1 MSWKKYGGIDKYEKM
16 NHIKANSIVTD
27 TIVVKDSFLSDFV
40 VDGTMTVNS
49 ATLLRSSLDI
59 EGLTTMK
66 NSLDVS
72 GDLIISGRLFLT
84 DSNTFIKGSS
94 GKIGFN
100 VETPTCTFDI
110 ASINEINTFN
120 VYTNTIQNRNI
131 LARNNIDNGLAFFID
146 GSNSSSIQFYNK
158 SASYDANGTILQ
170 NGVTSDSTGLSS
182 HAKIEYSNI
191 NNRQLLKVS
200 GTALNETELLTK
212 LTVSN
217 RYISHNFTETVAI
230 YDSESFD
237 LYPNITT
244 YSGAKY
250 GNALT
255 LFGDE
260 SKNDITS
267 LNIQTHNKGLYLGG
281 GRYPIDPTKSMC
293 IIDLTNENNDTIP
306 AQIIIDG
313 SNNYAK
319 TIGLNTYEPNP
330 NNVLNVNGPLYVSND
345 IIETVYTASD
355 EIINYIVNPSYP
367 NKAIACGLKYYAL
380 YTNDGGKN
388 WIIGNTITQLQ
399 SAELTIYDGKIFDE
413 SKSIVTSYSG
423 GFVFFSINGGI
434 DYNAFTTIPNGI
446 YCGMHIYNNYVY
458 YANRQSLYY
467 FAFNWSSP
475 TTNPTLNNVTID
487 NYSDVYKVEGFGNI
501 IYILTSTSIEKYIVF
516 EPVYNEF
523 NLISSQSIS
532 NNDPNTLQL
541 KVFNTN
547 VVIVK
552 SDTLIYSTTN
562 GGTNWNIQD
571 VSSLIPST
579 TASNIKHIYIYDD
592 TRALIIGNSFIL
604 YSFDGFVNWKFVTEN
619 MLNNSGLSYLLYNT
633 NLTSVYMPSANDFY
647 FSIFEN
653 NESKIT
659 KLFSPSLIN
668 FQYEPVIETIGSI
681 KSKGDIMINDGQ
693 LRSNN
698 STFDILPDNHN
709 TINIGAETTFVNVG
723 KSTGDVIIHNNTTMT
738 NAFTTNFEASGNSTI
753 NNLVVT
759 DSLSVDSGQMTSSNT
774 NFNLLPASHDTINF
788 GTTSSTMNIGNDT
801 IHIGTGFSDIF
812 LNGRI
817 KGSLVVDGSFIVQTN
832 IQQNGDLE
840 LGGDL
845 YSTRVFTTSTSSET
859 LDVSGTSTL
868 KNAIIEENLLV
879 NSGQFDSSNNNFN
892 LLPTPHDSINLGSN
906 TDFINIG
913 KPNGT
918 ITLST
923 NTNITNAFI
932 TNLESSGNSVLN
944 DVSATNLTVSN
955 ITNMNEI
962 IAQDISSIMITTNDL
977 SANNINIQS
986 TSTFEDD
993 ITVNAKII
1001 ASDGSFNISY
1011 IDQLTSNNITTETAD
1026 ISSIIVDILTVN
1038 DDANVKNLD
1047 VSNNAILNNLI
1058 VDNDSS
1064 FNDNVYIAGNANVT
1078 GNVNINNNSSLIT
1091 SGIIGANTNVFN
1103 LLSTGSIS
1111 HNTLNIGLDVSF
1123 IKLGGDNTSIEYPS
1137 EGTATTTS
1145 ATSTLT
1151 VAQNIYFGYGQNDPK
1166 PTSYGGLYA
1175 IFNGNVVVFDSTTLN
1190 DVSASYIDTTA
1201 LDSTTTYLSDK
1212 LYFGYRSDDSNIPS
1226 ISSNTA
1232 YFNGDV
1238 EITGNTVLQDASL
1251 SAIEITNNL
1260 SSYSATFNDNVEVY
1274 GTLTS
1279 NGSIIQ
1285 W

>member
-27 TIVVKDSFLSDFV
+27 TIIVKESFLSDFV
-40 VDGTMTVNS
+40 VDGTMTVS
-49 ATLLRSSLDI
+49 DATLLRGSLNV
-59 EGLTTMK
+59 EGLTIMK

-84 DSNTFIKGSS
+84 DTTTFIKGSS

-100 VETPTCTFDI
+100 VETPTSTFDI
-110 ASINEINTFN
+110 ASINERNTLN

-131 LARNNIDNGLAFFID
+131 LARNNIDNGLAFFVD
-146 GSNSSSIQFYNK
+146 GTNSSSIQFYNK
-158 SASYDANGTILQ
+158 TASYDANGTILQ
-170 NGVTSDSTGLSS
+170 NGVTSDTTGLSS

-217 RYISHNFTETVAI
+217 RDISHNFTETVAI
-230 YDSESFD
+230 YDSESID
-237 LYPNITT
+237 LYPNIAIF
-244 YSGAKY
+244 SNAKY

-255 LFGDE
+255 LYGDE
-260 SKNDITS
+260 SKNDITF
-267 LNIQTHNKGLYLGG
+267 LNIRTQKKGLYIGG
-281 GRYPIDPTKSMC
+281 GKYPVEPTKSMC
-293 IIDLTNENNDTIP
+293 IIDLTNEHSDTLP

-330 NNVLNVNGPLYVSND
+330 NHVLNVNGPLYVSND
-345 IIETVYTASD
+345 NIETIYTASY

-388 WIIGNTITQLQ
+388 WNIGNTITQLQ
-399 SAELTIYDGKIFDE
+399 SAELTIYDGKNFDE
-413 SKSIVTSYSG
+413 SKSIITSYSG

-458 YANRQSLYY
+458 YANRQNFYY

-475 TTNPTLNNVTID
+475 ITNPTINNVTID
-487 NYSDVYKVEGFGNI
+487 NYSNVYKVEGFDNI
-501 IYILTSTSIEKYIVF
+501 LYVLKSTSIEKHIIF
-516 EPVYNEF
+516 EPAYNEF
-523 NLISSQSIS
+523 NSISSYLIINS
-532 NNDPNTLQL
+532 DPNTLQL

-552 SDTLIYSTTN
+552 SDNLIYSTTN
-562 GGTNWNIQD
+562 GGNSWN
-571 VSSLIPST
+571 VKNLSLLFPSI
-579 TASNIKHIYIYDD
+579 TASNIKHIYIYDE
-592 TRALIIGNSFIL
+592 TRASIIGNSFIL
-604 YSFDGFVNWKFVTEN
+604 YSFDGFVNWNIVTKN
-619 MLNNSGLSYLLYNT
+619 MLNSSGLSYLLHNK
-633 NLTSVYMPSANDFY
+633 NLTSLYMPNANDFY
-647 FSIFEN
+647 LSIFEN
-653 NESKIT
+653 NQTIIT
-659 KLFSPSLIN
+659 KLFSPSILN

-681 KSKGDIMINDGQ
+681 KSKGDVMINDGQ

-698 STFDILPDNHN
+698 STFDILPDSHN
-709 TINIGAETTFVNVG
+709 TINIGADTDVINIGT
-723 KSTGDVIIHNNTTMT
+723 STGVVNIPNNAVITNT
-738 NAFTTNFEASGNSTI
+738 FTTNFEAGNSTI
-753 NNLVVT
+753 TDLVVLEN
-759 DSLSVDSGQMTSSNT
+759 LSVESGQITSSSSD
-774 NFNLLPASHDTINF
+774 FNLLPASHNIINL
-788 GTTSSTMNIGNDT
+788 GTSSSTMNIGNDT
-801 IHIGTGFSDIF
+801 IHIGSGFSDIF
-812 LNGRI
+812 LDGRI

-845 YSTRVFTTSTSSET
+845 YSNRVFATSTSVET

-868 KNAIIEENLLV
+868 KNVIIEENLLV
-879 NSGQFDSSNNNFN
+879 NSGQFDSSNNIFN
-892 LLPTPHDSINLGSN
+892 LLPTPHDAINVGSN

-913 KPNGT
+913 KPGGSV
-918 ITLST
+918 TLSG
-923 NTNITNAFI
+923 NTNIVNAFT

-944 DVSATNLTVSN
+944 DVSATNLTIFN
-955 ITNMNEI
+955 ISNMNTLN
-962 IAQDISSIMITTNDL
+962 AQDISTITITTNDL

-993 ITVNAKII
+993 VTVNAKII
-1001 ASDGSFNISY
+1001 ASDGSFNTSY
-1011 IDQLTSNNITTETAD
+1011 INQLTSNNITTGTAD
-1026 ISSIIVDILTVN
+1026 ISSIIVDTLTVN

-1058 VDNDSS
+1058 VENDSS
-1064 FNDNVYIAGNANVT
+1064 FNDNVYIAGNTSIV
-1078 GNVNINNNSSLIT
+1078 GNVNINNNSSLVT
-1091 SGIIGANTNVFN
+1091 SSIKGANTNVFN
-1103 LLSTGSIS
+1103 LLSTGSVS

-1123 IKLGGDNTSIEYPS
+1123 IKLGGEFTSIEFPS
-1137 EGTATTTS
+1137 GGSVTTS
-1145 ATSTLT
+1145 TATSTLT
-1151 VAQNIYFGYGQNDPK
+1151 VANNIYFGYNETDVK
-1166 PTSYGGLYA
+1166 PQLGNQYA
-1175 IFNGNVVVFDSTTLN
+1175 IFNGDVVVFNSTTLN
-1190 DVSASYIDTTA
+1190 DVSASYIDTTT

-1226 ISSNTA
+1226 IPSNTA

-1251 SAIEITNNL
+1251 STIEITNNL
-1260 SSYSATFNDNVEVY
+1260 TSYSATFNDNVEVY

>member
-27 TIVVKDSFLSDFV
+27 TIVVKESFLSDFV

-49 ATLLRSSLDI
+49 TTLLRSSLDI

-84 DSNTFIKGSS
+84 DNITFIKGSS

-100 VETPTCTFDI
+100 VETPTSTFDI
-110 ASINEINTFN
+110 ASINEVNTLN

-131 LARNNIDNGLAFFID
+131 LARNNIDNGLAFFVD
-146 GSNSSSIQFYNK
+146 GANSSSIQFYNK
-158 SASYDANGTILQ
+158 TVSYDANGTILQ

-200 GTALNETELLTK
+200 GTSLNETELLTK
-212 LTVSN
+212 LTVAN
-217 RYISHNFTETVAI
+217 RDISHDFTETVAI
-230 YDSESFD
+230 YDSESID
-237 LYPNITT
+237 LYPNIATF
-244 YSGAKY
+244 SNAKY

-260 SKNDITS
+260 SKNDITF
-267 LNIQTHNKGLYLGG
+267 LNIRTQKKGLYIGG
-281 GRYPIDPTKSMC
+281 GKYPIEPTKSMC
-293 IIDLTNENNDTIP
+293 IIDLTNEHSDTLP

-330 NNVLNVNGPLYVSND
+330 NHVLNVNGPLYVSND
-345 IIETVYTASD
+345 NIEIIYTASY
-355 EIINYIVNPSYP
+355 EIINYIVNPNHP
-367 NKAIACGLKYYAL
+367 NKAIACGLRYYAL

-388 WIIGNTITQLQ
+388 WNIGNTITQLQ
-399 SAELTIYDGKIFDE
+399 SAELPIYDGKIIDQT
-413 SKSIVTSYSG
+413 KSIITSYSG

-458 YANRQSLYY
+458 YANRQGLYY
-467 FAFNWSSP
+467 FAFNWSNP
-475 TTNPTLNNVTID
+475 NTNPILNLVTID
-487 NYSDVYKVEGFGNI
+487 NYSNVYKVEGFDNI
-501 IYILTSTSIEKYIVF
+501 LYVLKSTSIDKYALNTQ
-516 EPVYNEF
+516 VYNEF
-523 NLISSQSIS
+523 NSISSQSIV

-562 GGTNWNIQD
+562 GGNSWNVKD
-571 VSSLIPST
+571 MSLLIPSI
-579 TASNIKHIYIYDD
+579 TASNIKHIYIYDE
-592 TRALIIGNSFIL
+592 TRASIIGNSFIL
-604 YSFDGFVNWKFVTEN
+604 YSFDGFVNWNIVTEN
-619 MLNNSGLSYLLYNT
+619 MLNSSGLSYLLYNK
-633 NLTSVYMPSANDFY
+633 NLTSIYMPNANDFY

-653 NESKIT
+653 NEATIVN
-659 KLFSPSLIN
+659 LFSPSILN

-681 KSKGDIMINDGQ
+681 KSKGDVMINDGQ

-698 STFDILPDNHN
+698 STFDILPDSHN
-709 TINIGAETTFVNVG
+709 TINIGADTDFINIGKTTGVVNIPNNA
-723 KSTGDVIIHNNTTMT
+723 VITNT
-738 NAFTTNFEASGNSTI
+738 FTTNFEASGNSTI
-753 NNLVVT
+753 NNLIVS
-759 DSLSVDSGQMTSSNT
+759 DSLSVNSGQMTSSNT
-774 NFNLLPASHDTINF
+774 DFNLLPANHNTINF

-801 IHIGTGFSDIF
+801 IHIGSGLSDIF
-812 LNGRI
+812 LDGRI
-817 KGSLVVDGSFIVQTN
+817 KGNLVVDGSFIVQTN

-845 YSTRVFTTSTSSET
+845 YSNRVFATSTSVET
-859 LDVSGTSTL
+859 LDVSITSTL
-868 KNAIIEENLLV
+868 KNAIIEENLLI
-879 NSGQFDSSNNNFN
+879 NSGQFDSSNNIFD
-892 LLPTPHDSINLGSN
+892 LLPTPHDAINVGSN

-913 KPNGT
+913 KPGGSV
-918 ITLST
+918 TLFG
-923 NTNITNAFI
+923 NTNMTNAFT
-932 TNLESSGNSVLN
+932 TNLESSGNSVLS
-944 DVSATNLTVSN
+944 DVSATNLTIFN
-955 ITNMNEI
+955 ISNMNTLN
-962 IAQDISSIMITTNDL
+962 AQDISAITITADDL
-977 SANNINIQS
+977 STNNLQVQS

-993 ITVNAKII
+993 VTVNAKII
-1001 ASDGSFNISY
+1001 ANDGSFNTSY
-1011 IDQLTSNNITTETAD
+1011 INQLTSNNITTGSAD
-1026 ISSIIVDILTVN
+1026 ISSIIVDTLTVN

-1058 VDNDSS
+1058 VENDSS
-1064 FNDNVYIAGNANVT
+1064 FNDNVYIAGNTSIV
-1078 GNVNINNNSSLIT
+1078 GNVNINNNSSLVT
-1091 SGIIGANTNVFN
+1091 SGITGANTNVFN
-1103 LLSTGSIS
+1103 LLSTGSVS

-1123 IKLGGDNTSIEYPS
+1123 IKFGGEFTSIEFPS
-1137 EGTATTTS
+1137 GGSVTTS
-1145 ATSTLT
+1145 TATSTLT
-1151 VAQNIYFGYGQNDPK
+1151 VANNIYFGYNETDIK
-1166 PTSYGGLYA
+1166 PQLGNQYA
-1175 IFNGNVVVFDSTTLN
+1175 IFNGDVIVFNSTTLN
-1190 DVSASYIDTTA
+1190 DVSASYIDTTT

-1212 LYFGYRSDDSNIPS
+1212 LYFGYRSNDSNIPS

-1238 EITGNTVLQDASL
+1238 EITGNTMLQDASL
-1251 SAIEITNNL
+1251 STLEVTNNL
-1260 SSYSATFNDNVEVY
+1260 TSYSATFNDNVEVY

-1279 NGSIIQ
+1279 NGTIIQ